1 MGSPVVRMSRKT
13 SVTRMKMVG
22 KMSRNRTRMYR
33 PRLDP
38 PWRDLRGVAAE
49 AGVVAGSSVRAGA
62 FRRGPPEWER

>member
-1 MGSPVVRMSRKT
+1 MSRNT

-22 KMSRNRTRMYR
+22 KISRKRTRMYR

-38 PWRDLRGVAAE
+38 PCRALRDGVAA
-49 AGVVAGSSVRAGA
+49 AGVVAGSSVRAEA